1 MSRRTLWRRPDVLA
15 SAGAASIGL
24 LLAYYLLLTRA
35 TTLHR
40 LVDAA
45 AQVPAYLPV
54 QLALV
59 LLTTALFGANF
70 AVFVLLTRARR
81 GSSTQAGSIVGG
93 IVGAFGAGCP
103 ACGAYLF
110 SLLGISGGLAVLPFG
125 GLELWALSSL
135 LMAVTLTGSVRRLDE
150 VCAADEAGCPML
162 PVPSRRQTMIVVG
175 TAATLLLALI
185 TAVAV
190 YG

>member
-1 MSRRTLWRRPDVLA
+1 MSWRALWRRPDVLA
-15 SAGAASIGL
+15 SAGAASIAL
-24 LLAYYLLLTRA
+24 LLVYYLLLTRT

-40 LVDAA
+40 LVEAA
-45 AQVPAYLPV
+45 AQVPAYLPIQV
-54 QLALV
+54 SLV
-59 LLTTALFGANF
+59 FATTLLFGANF

-81 GSSTQAGSIVGG
+81 ASSIGAGSIVGG

-110 SLLGISGGLAVLPFG
+110 SLLGISGGLAILPFG

-135 LMAVTLTGSVRRLDE
+135 LMAVTLTSSVRRLDE
-150 VCAADEAGCPML
+150 LCPADEAGCPLL
-162 PVPSRRQTMIVVG
+162 PAPSRRQTMLAVG
-175 TAATLLLALI
+175 TAATLSLALI
-185 TAVAV
+185 AAVAF

>member
-1 MSRRTLWRRPDVLA
+1 MNHRALWRRPDVLA
-15 SAGAASIGL
+15 SAGAASVAL
-24 LLAYYLLLTRA
+24 LLVYYLLLTRA

-40 LVDAA
+40 LVEAA
-45 AQVPAYLPV
+45 AQVPAYLPI
-54 QLALV
+54 QLSLV
-59 LLTTALFGANF
+59 FVTTALFGANF

-81 GSSTQAGSIVGG
+81 ASSTQAGSIVGG

-110 SLLGISGGLAVLPFG
+110 SVLGVSGGLAVLPFG

-135 LMAVTLTGSVRRLDE
+135 LIAVTLTSSLRRLDE
-150 VCAADEAGCPML
+150 ACAADEAACPTL
-162 PVPSRRQTMIVVG
+162 PDPSPRQTIIAIVSAVTLSAVLVG
-175 TAATLLLALI
+175 
-185 TAVAV
+185 AVAV

>member
-1 MSRRTLWRRPDVLA
+1 MSWRTLWRRPDVLA
-15 SAGAASIGL
+15 SVGAASIAL
-24 LLAYYLLLTRA
+24 LLVYYLLLTRV

-40 LVDAA
+40 LVEAA
-45 AQVPAYLPV
+45 AQIPAYLPA
-54 QLALV
+54 QLLLV
-59 LLTTALFGANF
+59 LVTTALFGANF

-110 SLLGISGGLAVLPFG
+110 SLLGISGGLAILPFG

-135 LMAVTLTGSVRRLDE
+135 LMAVTLTSSLRRLDE
-150 VCAADEAGCPML
+150 ACAAVEAGCPIL
-162 PVPSRRQTMIVVG
+162 PDPSRRQTIVAVG
-175 TAATLLLALI
+175 TAVTLALALI
-185 TAVAV
+185 GAVAI

>member
-1 MSRRTLWRRPDVLA
+1 MSRLDLWRRPDVLA
-15 SAGAASIGL
+15 YAGAAAIAL
-24 LLAYYLLLTRA
+24 LLVYYLLLTRV

-54 QLALV
+54 QLLLV
-59 LLTTALFGANF
+59 VATTALFGANF

-81 GSSTQAGSIVGG
+81 ALSTQAGSIVGG
-93 IVGAFGAGCP
+93 LVGAFGAGCP

-110 SLLGISGGLAVLPFG
+110 SLVGVSGGLALLPFG

-135 LMAVTLTGSVRRLDE
+135 LMAATLTSSLRRLDE
-150 VCAADEAGCPML
+150 ACGAGEAACPML
-162 PVPSRRQTMIVVG
+162 PDPSRRQTFVAVG
-175 TAATLLLALI
+175 AALTLSLALI
-185 TAVAV
+185 GAVAL